1 MEEKRNYNRIKNI
14 VNIFLHEF
22 YRKKDVVPSFPIDID
37 GIVKYLDY
45 STIFYDLA
53 DGVNAITDMVSKV
66 IFISNKTN
74 PFKFRSMLGRYNFTL
89 AHEIGHIIL
98 HEKRYFKLIKEKNNS
113 EKIKKIIDNANIER
127 EADFFAANLLLPID
141 LLKIEYRKNFGDKR
155 IIIKGDRFYP
165 DFSTSIIDFFKNRTH
180 ASEPAIVI
188 ALKQAGLIQV
198 SMK

>member
-1 MEEKRNYNRIKNI
+1 MKEKNNYNRIKNL

-22 YRKKDVVPSFPIDID
+22 YRTKEIVPSFPIDIE

-45 STIFYDLA
+45 NTTFYNLK
-53 DGVNAITDMVSKV
+53 DGVNAITDMISRV

-74 PFKFRSMLGRYNFTL
+74 PYKYRAMLGRYNFTL

-98 HEKRYFKLIKEKNNS
+98 HEKIYFKLLNEKNNNGKV
-113 EKIKKIIDNANIER
+113 EEITDNENIER

-141 LLKIEYRKNFGDKR
+141 LLKHEFKKNFGDKR
-155 IIIKGDRFYP
+155 IIIKGDKFYP
-165 DFSTSIIDFFKNRTH
+165 DFSSSIIDFFKNKTH

-188 ALKQAGLIQV
+188 ALKQAGLIGV
-198 SMK
+198 AD